1 MLQQMDRTGPSILPK
16 HGGQQAGESLY
27 HFAPS
32 TGERITDKTKDAEN
46 KKHKN
51 HNQTKCL
58 TYQSLNIGQ
67 ALSKSV
73 IVCDILLSG

>member
-32 TGERITDKTKDAEN
+32 TGERITDKTMDAEN
-46 KKHKN
+46 KKHK
-51 HNQTKCL
+51 
-58 TYQSLNIGQ
+58 
-67 ALSKSV
+67 KSQPNKML
-73 IVCDILLSG
+73 DLPKPRHWSGS